1 MKQYV
6 MDACAALAALNNELG
21 AERVDALMASDARIL
36 MSSVNALE
44 VCYDMARRS
53 GSMTQAKM
61 TLDELLSWPV
71 EMVYQLDE
79 DMLLAATKFKSKNRM
94 SLANAIA
101 LGLAQVYGATLIT
114 ADHHEFD
121 PLEAAGLAEFE
132 WIR

>member
-1 MKQYV
+1 M
-6 MDACAALAALNNELG
+6 E
-21 AERVDALMASDARIL
+21 SDARIF

-53 GSMTQAKM
+53 GSMTQAKI

-71 EMVYQLDE
+71 EMVFQLNE
-79 DMLLAATKFKSKNRM
+79 DMLLAAAKFKTRGRM
-94 SLANAIA
+94 SLADSIA
-101 LGLAQVYGATLIT
+101 LGLAQVYGAALVT

-121 PLEAAGLAEFE
+121 TLEAAGLAKFE